1 MKAAIL
7 WSDRARLDL
16 LEIGDFIARDKP
28 QAAERWVAKI
38 LNAIERTAAF
48 PASGRIV
55 PEIDR
60 SDIREV
66 ILENYRIVYQ
76 LGETSITILTVFESH
91 RSLDGTL
98 TYPTGSP

>member
-1 MKAAIL
+1 MTAAIL
-7 WSDRARLDL
+7 WSERARRDL

-28 QAAERWVAKI
+28 QAAKRWVGKV

-48 PASGRIV
+48 PTSGRIV

-66 ILENYRIVYQ
+66 ILDNYRIVYQ
-76 LGETSITILTVFESH
+76 LGETSIIILAVFESH
-91 RSLDGTL
+91 RSLGGTL
-98 TYPTGSP
+98 TNPNGSP

>member
-1 MKAAIL
+1 MRAAIL
-7 WSDRARLDL
+7 WSERARLDL

-28 QAAERWVAKI
+28 QAAERWVGKV
-38 LNAIERTAAF
+38 LNAIEPTAAF

-66 ILENYRIVYQ
+66 ILDNYRIVYQ
-76 LGETSITILTVFESH
+76 LGETSIIILTVFEGH
-91 RSLDGTL
+91 RSLDETL
-98 TYPTGSP
+98 TYPSGSP